1 MENTS
6 STAENTAFPAGPLRL
21 EHLTDALAADSLID
35 GEQCSSLIKLAPI
48 TVNSRQHPIEFVAAQ
63 RFLSPL
69 DGQLLD
75 TARLMRWLSE
85 KSGLPVYTVDP
96 LKIDVASVTEQ
107 VSYSYAERH
116 GILAVDVSASRV
128 VFATSEPFETRWVEE
143 LARLLQ
149 RDVERVLLEPS
160 QLKRFALEFYSLAK
174 SVKGARKEQR
184 DAAPSMQN
192 LEQLM
197 ELGRKGNLDAND
209 RHVVSI
215 VDWLLQYAFDQR
227 ASDIHLE
234 PRRETTAVRFRI
246 DGVLHAVYDMPDSV
260 GLAVTSRL
268 KILGRMDVSEKRK
281 PQDGRIKTRSSDEK
295 EVELRLS
302 TMPTVFGEKL
312 VMRIFSPD
320 VTARDLSSLGMNRDE
335 ASAWR
340 AMLDRPNGI
349 VLVTGPTGSG
359 KTSTLYT
366 SLKLLATPDVNVC
379 TVEDPIELVEP
390 AFNQMQVQPS
400 IGVDFATGIRTLL
413 RQDPDVIMVGE
424 IRDAET
430 AMMAVQAALT
440 GHLVISTLHTN
451 DAPSAVVRLAEFG
464 IPHYLI
470 NATLVGVM
478 AQRLVRTLCPHCKKP
493 EAVDE
498 ATWTGFIDPWKAK
511 PPSRSQ
517 GAVGCLECRNTG
529 FTGRIGI
536 YELLEMDEALR
547 SLVRQGSDV
556 EAMRKRAL
564 VAGMRPLRL
573 GGASKVA
580 EGLTTVT
587 EVLKVAPSPL

>member
-1 MENTS
+1 MENSTS
-6 STAENTAFPAGPLRL
+6 PTAPARFPPGPLRL
-21 EHLTDALAADSLID
+21 EQLTEALAADGLINS
-35 GEQCSSLIKLAPI
+35 EQRNTLIKLAPI
-48 TVNSRQHPIEFVAAQ
+48 RANSRQHPVDFVAAQ
-63 RFLSPL
+63 RFEQPG
-69 DGQLLD
+69 DGTVLD
-75 TARLMRWLSE
+75 TAALLRWLSDYC
-85 KSGLPVYTVDP
+85 GLPVHTVDP
-96 LKIDVASVTEQ
+96 LKVDVAAVTEM

-116 GILAVDVSASRV
+116 GILAVAVTNARV
-128 VFATSEPFETRWVEE
+128 TFATSEPFETGWVEE

-149 RDVERVLLEPS
+149 RDIERVLLAPS
-160 QLKRFALEFYSLAK
+160 ELKRFALEFYSLAK
-174 SVKGARKEQR
+174 SVKGARQEKR
-184 DAAPSMQN
+184 DAAPSVHN

-227 ASDIHLE
+227 ASDIHME
-234 PRRETTAVRFRI
+234 PRRDNLSVRFRI
-246 DGVLHAVYDMPDSV
+246 DGVLHSVYDMPDTV

-281 PQDGRIKTRSSDEK
+281 PQDGRIKTRDAAEK
-295 EVELRLS
+295 EIELRLS

-312 VMRIFSPD
+312 VMRVFNPEVVS
-320 VTARDLSSLGMNRDE
+320 RDLSALGMSRE
-335 ASAWR
+335 ESAAWR
-340 AMLDRPNGI
+340 SMLERPHGI

-400 IGVDFATGIRTLL
+400 IGVDFAAGVRTLL

-440 GHLVISTLHTN
+440 GHLVLSTLHTN

-478 AQRLVRTLCPHCKKP
+478 AQRLVRTLCPHCKTP
-493 EAVDE
+493 SSVEPDV
-498 ATWTGFIDPWKAK
+498 WTGLLDPWKAK
-511 PPSRSQ
+511 LPTRAHRP
-517 GAVGCLECRNTG
+517 AGCLECRNTG
-529 FTGRIGI
+529 FTGRVGI
-536 YELLEMDEALR
+536 HEMLVLDDALR
-547 SLVRQGSDV
+547 ALVRDGADV
-556 EAMRKRAL
+556 DTLRKRAY
-564 VAGMRPLRL
+564 ANGMRPMRV
-573 GGASKVA
+573 GGAAKVA
-580 EGLTTVT
+580 EGLTTVE
-587 EVLKVAPSPL
+587 EVLKVAPSAF

>member
-6 STAENTAFPAGPLRL
+6 STAAHTAFPAGPLQL
-21 EHLTDALAADSLID
+21 ESLTDALAADELLD
-35 GEQCSSLIKLAPI
+35 GEQRRTLIKLAPI
-48 TVNSRQHPIEFVAAQ
+48 SANSRQHPIEFVAAQ
-63 RFLSPL
+63 RFLSPR
-69 DGQLLD
+69 DGRPLD
-75 TARLMRWLSE
+75 TATLMRWLSE

-96 LKIDVASVTEQ
+96 LKIDVTGVTEQ

-116 GILAVDVSASRV
+116 GILAVDVTASRV
-128 VFATSEPFETRWVEE
+128 VFATFEPFETRWVEE
-143 LARLLQ
+143 LSRLLQ
-149 RDVERVLLEPS
+149 RDVERVLLEPA

-184 DAAPSMQN
+184 DAAPSMHN

-295 EVELRLS
+295 EIELRLS

-312 VMRIFSPD
+312 VMRIFSPE
-320 VTARDLSSLGMNRDE
+320 VTAHDLSSLGMNRDE
-335 ASAWR
+335 SAAWR
-340 AMLDRPNGI
+340 AMLERPNGI

-366 SLKLLATPDVNVC
+366 SLKMLATPDVNVC

-413 RQDPDVIMVGE
+413 RQDPDVIMIGE
-424 IRDAET
+424 IRDEET

-451 DAPSAVVRLAEFG
+451 DAPSAVVRLSEFG

-478 AQRLVRTLCPHCKKP
+478 AQRLVRTLCPHCKRP
-493 EAVDE
+493 EPIDE

-511 PPSRSQ
+511 PPARSH

-529 FTGRIGI
+529 FTGRVGI
-536 YELLEMDEALR
+536 YEMLEMDEALR
-547 SLVRQGSDV
+547 TLVRQGSDV
-556 EAMRKRAL
+556 EALRKRAL
-564 VAGMRPLRL
+564 VDGMRPLRL
-573 GGASKVA
+573 GGAAKVA